1 MRVPPSIRS
10 TWEQAASAARRL
22 ADVLGVRVAVAAAAA
37 AVLVVVVALLAVLL
51 ARWPLVL
58 AVLVLVI
65 VAAVVVL
72 VAARVLR
79 PIRTLTDD
87 VDRAANETLPA
98 VAAALESGSAADAD
112 VAITARGPAEV
123 IALAGAVTSFGT
135 AAVSLARQEHGR
147 HRRTCD
153 LTTHLARRNHGLV
166 DRLVT
171 QIGELETAERSPT
184 VLSQLSRLKHTAT
197 RTRRHAESMLV
208 LTGALPDRSRPRPA
222 AVTDV
227 LRTALAGIEDH
238 SRVGTDEVEPAAV
251 SGSAVADLAHLV
263 AELVE
268 NGAHFSPPETRVR
281 VTGMPDPDAPGYRIR
296 IADRGV
302 GMTAAALEAAD
313 DRIRAS
319 GAQASPQAVKLIGL
333 DVVGRLAAR
342 HGITVNLESRPGG
355 GVIATVTIP
364 DRLLVP
370 LADLPAPRRP
380 VSALV
385 AAAAFRPPLAS
396 GGDEHDV
403 RVAERDRPR
412 AEPAAVA
419 APEQLVR
426 PGVPRRVRGAQLP
439 DLGPDRKD
447 APHVTPDAGRVHGR
461 LHALQSGLSAAR
473 TNNIPPIPQPL
484 PGPESPRVEPGGSAP
499 ERPAHAPDGDD

>member
-1 MRVPPSIRS
+1 M
-10 TWEQAASAARRL
+10 
-22 ADVLGVRVAVAAAAA
+22 
-37 AVLVVVVALLAVLL
+37 AVLAALL
-51 ARWPLVL
+51 ARWPFLL
-58 AVLVLVI
+58 AVLVLLV
-65 VAAVVVL
+65 VATVVVV
-72 VAARVLR
+72 VAVGVLR
-79 PIRTLTDD
+79 SIRELTDD
-87 VDRAANETLPA
+87 VDRAANATLPA
-98 VAAALESGSAADAD
+98 AAAALESGSAVDAD
-112 VAITARGPAEV
+112 VAINAHGPADV

-135 AAVSLARQEHGR
+135 AAISLATQEHGR
-147 HRRTCD
+147 RRRTCD

-171 QIGELETAERSPT
+171 QIGDLETAERSPT

-238 SRVGTDEVEPAAV
+238 SRIGTDEVEPAAV

-281 VTGMPDPDAPGYRIR
+281 VTGMPDPDAPGYRIC

-302 GMTAAALEAAD
+302 GMTAAALEAAA

-319 GAQASPQAVKLIGL
+319 GAQASPQATKLIGL

-342 HGITVNLESRPGG
+342 HGIAVTLESRPGG
-355 GVIATVTIP
+355 GLLATVTIP

-385 AAAAFRPPLAS
+385 AA
-396 GGDEHDV
+396 
-403 RVAERDRPR
+403 
-412 AEPAAVA
+412 
-419 APEQLVR
+419 
-426 PGVPRRVRGAQLP
+426 GA
-439 DLGPDRKD
+439 
-447 APHVTPDAGRVHGR
+447 
-461 LHALQSGLSAAR
+461 
-473 TNNIPPIPQPL
+473 
-484 PGPESPRVEPGGSAP
+484 
-499 ERPAHAPDGDD
+499 